1 MVGIYKIENKVNGK
15 IYVGQS
21 IDIDT
26 RWYNHRNELN
36 GNRHCNEHLQN
47 AWNKYGEN
55 SFEFIIIEE
64 CTLDNIDEREIYWI
78 DYYNS
83 MDPGYGY
90 NMTAGGQ
97 GRHGYSW
104 SEEYKEYLSSVR
116 NPEAVLQLDLNG
128 KIIERWR
135 SGSYAA
141 RSTGFPSSGIMN
153 CVRDD
158 GDQYQCHGYI
168 WVYESKYYSDDFNI
182 DEYIKLHIKPRPRI
196 FEYDLYGNLV
206 RIWNNAVEIRNEF
219 GSKSVIY
226 KSLTCVLNHDRRSI
240 QGKIFLY
247 ENDDFKLTEEYLRDI
262 RIKTATYKINQFDK
276 SKKFLKTWTQDE
288 LKNSKYLLTSIR
300 HFCSQAY
307 VGNFVNKPLYNY
319 IWEYE

>member
-1 MVGIYKIENKVNGK
+1 M
-15 IYVGQS
+15 
-21 IDIDT
+21 
-26 RWYNHRNELN
+26 
-36 GNRHCNEHLQN
+36 
-47 AWNKYGEN
+47 
-55 SFEFIIIEE
+55 
-64 CTLDNIDEREIYWI
+64 
-78 DYYNS
+78 
-83 MDPGYGY
+83 
-90 NMTAGGQ
+90 
-97 GRHGYSW
+97 
-104 SEEYKEYLSSVR
+104 
-116 NPEAVLQLDLNG
+116 NG

>member
-1 MVGIYKIENKVNGK
+1 
-15 IYVGQS
+15 
-21 IDIDT
+21 
-26 RWYNHRNELN
+26 
-36 GNRHCNEHLQN
+36 
-47 AWNKYGEN
+47 
-55 SFEFIIIEE
+55 
-64 CTLDNIDEREIYWI
+64 
-78 DYYNS
+78 
-83 MDPGYGY
+83 MDVGYGY

-116 NPEAVLQLDLNG
+116 NPEAVLQLDLKG

-182 DEYIKLHIKPRPRI
+182 DEYIKLHIEPRQRI

-247 ENDDFKLTEEYLRDI
+247 EKDDFKLTEEYLRDI

-276 SKKFLKTWTQDE
+276 SKKFLKTWTQE
-288 LKNSKYLLTSIR
+288 EIKNSKYLLTSIR
-300 HFCSQAY
+300 HYCSQAY